1 MDVSFSGE
9 AIAKALMI
17 LAVIVTISLALFF
30 FIVRGHINLWRS
42 KDEKH
47 LATIIP
53 LTWLVFIIFSYFI
66 AYIVYPE
73 FARNLLLPI
82 GGNFKEEVSF
92 VILVTLISL
101 LSCSHI
107 AFVEKIKRKEGSPV
121 LSKAALYS
129 FALSFTYFPISLLL
143 APIAISKIERS
154 EGRIYGKRFVWVAM
168 AINLLVISCL
178 PILSSAFYFKY
189 MVGWWVMAFVG
200 TAVVLWMV
208 ALVSCLIIP
217 QYRLS
222 EWWWTGP
229 LYVLGAIALVVVLH
243 TEYDTL
249 NTRQAFK
256 LALQGDVAQMK
267 ALLDNHPK
275 LIKAEDYHGFTLLG
289 EAIAGDSAPV
299 VELLLARGADIN
311 SSNYWTAPVILAIK
325 QQSPSRPFNDDITRL
340 VLERVTE
347 ISAMYDR
354 STLLYVAVDDHNK
367 KAVELLLARGASLY
381 LGDDNDT
388 TPMEIAGGVVGSSK
402 DPDIFALLLREAEAR
417 SKIKW
422 DTNGTWTGTGKSYSL
437 TLTLDSAQNAKIQQ
451 IRKSGEWN
459 GVAYRSG
466 ETLQAQYRV
475 NYAKRPALLEF
486 YNITSPDYKEGKS
499 LWAIIEIAPANTMV
513 FGWLGTDYTEKT
525 GDRSRNFFKR
535 FEAVILKRGTLK
547 TGDKAL

>member
-1 MDVSFSGE
+1 MGINGGNI
-9 AIAKALMI
+9 AIALMI

-92 VILVTLISL
+92 VIIVTLISL

-129 FALSFTYFPISLLL
+129 FALSFAYFPISLLL

-154 EGRIYGKRFVWVAM
+154 EGRIYGKRFVWVSM

-178 PILSSAFYFKY
+178 PILASAFYFKY

-200 TAVVLWMV
+200 TAVVLWTV

-217 QYRLS
+217 RYRLS

-229 LYVLGAIALVVVLH
+229 LCVLGAIALVVVFH

-249 NTRQAFK
+249 NVRQAFK
-256 LALQGDVAQMK
+256 LAQQCDVAQMK

-275 LIKAEDYHGFTLLG
+275 LIKAENYYGFTLLG
-289 EAIAGDSAPV
+289 EAIAYGSAPV
-299 VELLLARGADIN
+299 VDLLLTRGAD
-311 SSNYWTAPVILAIK
+311 
-325 QQSPSRPFNDDITRL
+325 
-340 VLERVTE
+340 

-354 STLLYVAVDDHNK
+354 GTLLYIAVDDRSK

-381 LGDDNDT
+381 LGNDNGV
-388 TPMEIAGGVVGSSK
+388 TPMEIAGK
-402 DPDIFALLLREAEAR
+402 DPDIFALLKREAEAR

-422 DTNGTWTGTGKSYSL
+422 DTNGTWTGKGKSYNL

-451 IRKSGEWN
+451 VSKSGE
-459 GVAYRSG
+459 GDL
-466 ETLQAQYRV
+466 TLQAQYRV

-486 YNITSPDYKEGKS
+486 YNITSSSHTEGKS

-513 FGWLGTDYTEKT
+513 FEWLERDYTEKT
-525 GDRSRNFFKR
+525 GEKSRNFFSR
-535 FEAVILKRGTLK
+535 GEAVILKRGTLK
-547 TGDKAL
+547 TGDKVL